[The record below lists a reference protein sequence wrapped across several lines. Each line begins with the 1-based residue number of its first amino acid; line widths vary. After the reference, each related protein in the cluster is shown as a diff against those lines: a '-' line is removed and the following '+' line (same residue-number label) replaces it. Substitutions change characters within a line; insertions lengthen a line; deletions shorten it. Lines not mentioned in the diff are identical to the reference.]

1 MNIPSLVIGLAAG
14 LFIGI
19 LACILYRN
27 KKAKDDKAKIANAEE
42 EALRI
47 INDAIKSAESK
58 KREATLEAK
67 EEILRSR
74 KEYEKEEKERRADLQ
89 KQERRLQQKE
99 ENIDRKTDAI
109 EKKEEALA
117 QKHAALDKENEEIK
131 IIKRS
136 QTEMLERISG
146 FTADEAKKYLI
157 EQVESE
163 VTHETALKI
172 KEIEARAKDEAD
184 QYAREIVA
192 SAIQRCAADHVAEIT
207 VSVVPLPNDEMK
219 GRIIGREGRNI
230 RTIETL
236 TGVDLII
243 DDTPEAITV
252 SCFEPVR
259 REVARLAL
267 EKLIADGRIH
277 PTHIEEMVAKARREV
292 DAVIKSEGERAVL
305 ETGVRGLHPE
315 LVKMLGR
322 LHYRTSYGQ
331 NVLQHSIEVAH
342 LAGMMAAELGADV
355 ATAKRAGLLHDI
367 GKAVDHE
374 LEGTHVALGVEFL
387 RKYHEREDVIHA
399 VQAHHND
406 VEPQTVVA
414 CLVQAADAI
423 SAARPG
429 ARRENIENYIKRLEK
444 LEEITGSYPGVETSY
459 AIQAGREVRVMV
471 KPEQVSEDDM
481 VILARELAKRIESE
495 LEYPGQIKVHVLR
508 ETKVIEY
515 AKLEKS
521 TAEAPLRRCFF
532 SLL

>member
-27 KKAKDDKAKIANAEE
+27 KKAKDDKEKIANAEE

-192 SAIQRCAADHVAEIT
+192 TAIQRCAADHVAEIT

-315 LVKMLGR
+315 LVKLLGR

-515 AKLEKS
+515 AK
-521 TAEAPLRRCFF
+521 
-532 SLL
+532 